1 MRTLDI
7 RGVLRRRWYV
17 LVAGLLVTAALAVA
31 AYTVVG
37 VSREIKASALLL
49 PPATSVVGYPDRAAP
64 GNPFLRLDGMDPA
77 LSVLITKMASEE
89 MSDQILSDAPETTY
103 EIDEDPLSQAP
114 IIVMTASGKDAAEAG
129 RVLDRVS
136 KQTPLTLNELQNEA
150 GVPRDARITL
160 LPLVRDVE
168 ITAVWGQLLRLEIL
182 IIGVGVVG
190 TILIAGLWDAIVR
203 SRAARGE

>member
-1 MRTLDI
+1 M
-7 RGVLRRRWYV
+7 
-17 LVAGLLVTAALAVA
+17 
-31 AYTVVG
+31 
-37 VSREIKASALLL
+37 
-49 PPATSVVGYPDRAAP
+49 
-64 GNPFLRLDGMDPA
+64 RLDGMDPA

-190 TILIAGLWDAIVR
+190 TILLAGLWDAIVR

>member
-1 MRTLDI
+1 MRTLDV
-7 RGVLRRRWYV
+7 RGVSRRRWYV
-17 LVAGLLVTAALAVA
+17 LMAGLLATAALAA
-31 AYTVVG
+31 AAFTVIG
-37 VSREIKASALLL
+37 VSREIQASALLL
-49 PPATSVVGYPDRAAP
+49 PPTTSIVDSPDREAP
-64 GNPFLRLDGMDPA
+64 GNPLLQLDGMDPA